1 MKGPCIPWEE
11 DMQSDS
17 MAFEIA
23 GKNATGIHT
32 VYRPIDALTHPK
44 SAEVQAFWDARP
56 VDGIVIGRDV
66 PSRIIASLLSHI
78 IVHEPI
84 NGGGNLKVRIAGT
97 AMRRRFGDDITRKTL
112 SDLFPGPDF
121 QDRLKSVLTAIE
133 TGAPQFADCHL
144 SNGSFEILHSELE
157 ILPVF
162 ARDRI
167 SKWAMTVVLFFD

>member
-1 MKGPCIPWEE
+1 MP
-11 DMQSDS
+11 SDS
-17 MAFEIA
+17 SIFEDA
-23 GKNATGIHT
+23 SKENSGIDSE
-32 VYRPIDALTHPK
+32 YRSITTPVHPQAAK
-44 SAEVQAFWDARP
+44 VLAFWDARP
-56 VDGIVIGRDV
+56 ADGIIIGRDV
-66 PSRIIASLLSHI
+66 PSRAIASLLSHV

-84 NGGGNLKVRIAGT
+84 NGGSDLKVRVAGT
-97 AMRRRFGDDITRKTL
+97 AVRRRFGRDITGENMSK
-112 SDLFPGPDF
+112 LFPALTFP
-121 QDRLKSVLTAIE
+121 DRLKSVLTAIE